1 LILTKE
7 IINQV
12 GGYNSN
18 YIGSFADVDLY
29 LRIRKLKK
37 ETVNLNHIYMDEV
50 RNSQDS
56 GVNLGLL
63 SFRCFGHDIK
73 NLK

>member
-12 GGYNSN
+12 GDYNSN

-56 GVNLGLL
+56 GANLGLL
-63 SFRCFGHDIK
+63 SFRCFWS
-73 NLK
+73 